1 MRQIINRFRMRIG
14 QAQEGLAMALG
25 KVLRRDQLAL
35 ACRPETGKRLC
46 RLWIRIHRVQAALE
60 HVRGELVRR

>member
-14 QAQEGLAMALG
+14 EAQEGLAMALG

-35 ACRPETGKRLC
+35 ACWAKTSKRLC
-46 RLWIRIHRVQAALE
+46 RLRIRIHRVQAALE